1 MRTILSQHRNR
12 LSSKIYH
19 EVLRDKHIF
28 FQMRAFREGF
38 DRVFPLSTLRAY
50 SPEEVQRLL
59 SGEQC
64 PEWSRDDILNFTE
77 PKLGYTRESPGFL
90 RFVDVMEALT
100 AQERKNFLQ
109 FATGCSS
116 LPPGNPSSFHFV
128 FNMCFLQVVLLIFIR
143 D

>member
-1 MRTILSQHRNR
+1 
-12 LSSKIYH
+12 
-19 EVLRDKHIF
+19 
-28 FQMRAFREGF
+28 MRAFREGF
-38 DRVFPLSTLRAY
+38 DRVFPLHALRGY

-64 PEWSRDDILNFTE
+64 PEWTRDDILNFTE

-116 LPPGNPSSFHFV
+116 LPPGK
-128 FNMCFLQVVLLIFIR
+128 FLSLITS
-143 D
+143 